1 MFSFQNFCRAG
12 VRFATV
18 LLACAAL
25 PGGAQTNQAIYTD
38 TLLNGWSDGSYNI
51 TLNYANTSPVHSG
64 SDSISCTILSSYGGI
79 QLNHA
84 KMTNTAFSS
93 ISFWINGGASGGQRL
108 QMYANLSTGTQSA
121 RYSLSAP
128 IANAWQQYTVPLS
141 ALGAANA
148 TNFTGFAIQDS
159 ANSSEATFYLDD
171 IQLVS
176 SALPATVHVGI
187 NAAQPL
193 RTADARWSGV
203 NTAIWD
209 GNYDTPQTVSLLKEM
224 GTTLLRGPGGSLSD
238 QYNWTLN
245 TSLANTWQWQTSFG
259 NFVHVATN
267 AGTQAIITVN
277 YGTGTSNEAAAWVAY
292 ANGATTDSLGLGTDQ
307 YGANWFDSGY
317 WASLRA
323 AAPLGGDDGKNF
335 LRLTRTAPFG
345 FKYWEVGN
353 ENYGTWETD
362 SNTYPN
368 DPYTYAVRAAGYITL
383 MKQVDPTIKIGVPVV
398 PGEDSNANGYS
409 SHPAYNS
416 RTGSYHNGWTP
427 VVLAT
432 LQSLGV
438 TPDFLVH
445 HVYPEYQNDNDAL
458 LLQASAN
465 WAGDAANLRQMIADY
480 VGSAG
485 TGIELLCT
493 ENNADAGN
501 QGKQST
507 SLVNGLYYADSL
519 GQLMKTEFNG
529 FVWWDLRNGTD
540 TGGSFDPSLYG
551 WRTYGDLGMINGL
564 TTRHPTFYAAKLM
577 SAFARAGDTILGT
590 TSDYSLVAAYA
601 ARRLNGAVSVLVL
614 NKSITNSF
622 KVQLA
627 LSGYAPNSAATIRSY
642 GIPQDEAAR
651 TNAVYSKQD
660 IATNSY
666 AGAAASFTNNFP
678 PLSMTLFTLA
688 PSAPQLAALP
698 ASQPDQFVFQ
708 LQGQAGVPYVI
719 QSSADLAGWNSVATN
734 TLSGSSAMVTN
745 AIDPNV
751 PVQFWR
757 AVWQP

>member
-1 MFSFQNFCRAG
+1 MFLSCVVGLNAQIS
-12 VRFATV
+12 
-18 LLACAAL
+18 L
-25 PGGAQTNQAIYTD
+25 PVYTD
-38 TLLNGWSDGSYNI
+38 SLLNGWSDGSYNI
-51 TLNYANTSPVHSG
+51 ILNYANISPVHSG
-64 SDSISCTILSSYGGI
+64 SDSISGTITGPYGGI
-79 QLNHA
+79 KLNHSS
-84 KMTNTAFSS
+84 MTNTAYSS
-93 ISFWINGGASGGQRL
+93 ISFWLNGGASGGQRL
-108 QMYANLSTGTQSA
+108 QMYASLSTGDQSA
-121 RYSLSAP
+121 RYSLSTP
-128 IANAWQQYTVPLS
+128 PANAWQQYTVPLS
-141 ALGAANA
+141 ALGVANV
-148 TNFTGFAIQDS
+148 TNFTAFAIQDS
-159 ANSSEATFYLDD
+159 AGSSEATFYLDD
-171 IQLVS
+171 IQLVNS
-176 SALPATVHVGI
+176 VVPALVHVGI

-209 GNYDTPQTVSLLKEM
+209 TNYDKPQTVSLLNEM

-245 TSLANTWQWQTSFG
+245 TSLTNTWTWSTSFG

-267 AGTQAIITVN
+267 AGCQAIITVN

-292 ANGATTDSLGLGTDQ
+292 ANGSTAGALGLGTDQ
-307 YGANWFDSGY
+307 YGTNWFNSGY

-323 AAPLGGDDGKNF
+323 AAPLGGNDAKNF
-335 LRLTRTAPFG
+335 LRLSRTAPFG

-362 SNTYPN
+362 FNTYPN

-398 PGEDSNANGYS
+398 TGEDSNDNGYS
-409 SHPAYNS
+409 SHPAYNA
-416 RTGSYHNGWTP
+416 RTSSYHNGWTP

-445 HVYPEYQNDNDAL
+445 HVYPEYQNDNDTL

-465 WAGDAANLRQMIADY
+465 WAGDAANLRQMISDY
-480 VGSAG
+480 VGSGG
-485 TGIELLCT
+485 TNVELLCT

-540 TGGSFDPSLYG
+540 TSGSFDPSLYG
-551 WRTYGDLGMINGL
+551 WRTYGDLGMVNGL

-590 TSDYSLVAAYA
+590 TSDYSLISAYA
-601 ARRLNGAVSVLVL
+601 ARRASGAVTVLVL
-614 NKSITNSF
+614 NKDITTNLN
-622 KVQLA
+622 VQLA
-627 LSGYAPNSAATIRSY
+627 VNGFSPGSTATLRSY
-642 GIPQDEAAR
+642 GIPQDEATR

-660 IATNSY
+660 IATNTF
-666 AGAAASFTNNFP
+666 AGAGTNFNYNFP
-678 PLSMTLFTLA
+678 PLSLTLFTLA

-698 ASQPDQFVFQ
+698 AVQPSQFVFQ
-708 LQGQAGVPYVI
+708 LQGQPGVPYVI
-719 QSSADLAGWNSVATN
+719 QSSTDLAGWNSVATN
-734 TLSGSSAMVTN
+734 TLSGGTLNVTN
-745 AIDPNV
+745 TINPGM

-757 AVWQP
+757 AVWLP